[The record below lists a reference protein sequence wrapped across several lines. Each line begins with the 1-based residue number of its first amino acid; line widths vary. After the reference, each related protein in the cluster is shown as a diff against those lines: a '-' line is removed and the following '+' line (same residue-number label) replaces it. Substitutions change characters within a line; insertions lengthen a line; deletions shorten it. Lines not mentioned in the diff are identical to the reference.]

1 MKGRRKKGKKR
12 EVGRRNDKIIY
23 VYFLVLA
30 YTICIYKKKKYK
42 ITIVDSTLQ
51 LIIFSNNT
59 PPLWISLVVNTS
71 TNFSSIFI
79 YRI

>member
-30 YTICIYKKKKYK
+30 YTICIYKKKK
-42 ITIVDSTLQ
+42 I
-51 LIIFSNNT
+51 
-59 PPLWISLVVNTS
+59 
-71 TNFSSIFI
+71 
-79 YRI
+79 